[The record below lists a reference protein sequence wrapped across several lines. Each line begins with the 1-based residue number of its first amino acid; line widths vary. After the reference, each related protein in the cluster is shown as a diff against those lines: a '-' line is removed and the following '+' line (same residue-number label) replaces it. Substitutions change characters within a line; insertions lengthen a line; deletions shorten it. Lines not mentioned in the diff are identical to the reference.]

1 MDLATLEILIGAD
14 APEVE
19 QFAASELQRYVR
31 MLFGQEVDV
40 GDGPAPAGTPLALVG
55 SPETNPAIAA
65 LGLESEWPEVSD
77 QGVVVKSLEAGGRPV
92 WMIGGGAPPATL
104 WAVYELVENMGVT
117 FLLSGDVFPD
127 APGSLALPEIDIVRE
142 PVFRDRI
149 WRAWGDE
156 PHTSSMWSL
165 DEHLRVI
172 DQLAKSKINIL
183 LLNSAP
189 SDPFIHYE
197 FRGVKRRTATINY
210 GLKLPIDRD
219 TIGLEHFGDV
229 TEFTNPEF
237 RHCRTYE
244 ETVETGQR
252 FARTLFGHAKKRGM
266 TVGIIFALSD
276 VAQEFKDRFHEWSPP
291 GDDDLGE
298 QGKTDFSKLGEVTVG
313 TPPRNRSFQDVN
325 NPVLMELSEMIVRA
339 HLEAYPEVELVLA
352 GPGEFR
358 SSVTGHES
366 CWAYLDDKY
375 GVEKIAPLE
384 TMLKTAEARP
394 YHTEGRA
401 LRELKADI
409 EFLYFFDRL
418 FNENQLLE
426 RLGRTDI
433 RFILP
438 ELTEELYPVL
448 GHVLRPGFGTTTLI
462 DYNLSLAIPRINVLD
477 GLKDAPISSYFIM
490 SLQDD
495 MQSLL
500 VSAESNQME
509 QFLAAMRRN
518 GFAGWFPRYYSL
530 GDLDHSALF
539 LYRSGW
545 NPELTAEEAYTDY
558 VSRVFGEACL
568 PEMRE
573 ALKLL
578 EANSIIQDTELFA
591 VGFPYPNVIR
601 WHFDPG
607 TVLSRTF
614 EAPREQILGCR
625 DTYVQVRSL
634 LRAARDK
641 VIPEGRGNMDYMIQR
656 MTICTLFLET
666 AYTVECAGFAFRD
679 AQKAREDYDPE
690 ELKLK
695 LNESAA
701 LLEKGLDL
709 ARRTTTAQ
717 ADSVRNES
725 DVGLLAAMNVYMVKW
740 LTAQTFLVSH
750 EASKWHL

>member
-19 QFAASELQRYVR
+19 RFAANELRRYLQ
-31 MLFGQEVDV
+31 MLFGRDISITA
-40 GDGPAPAGTPLALVG
+40 GPAPADTPLALIG

-65 LGLESEWPEVSD
+65 LGLESEWPELSD
-77 QGVVVKSLEAGGRPV
+77 QGLVVKSLNAGGQPV
-92 WMIGGGAPPATL
+92 WLIGGGAPPATL
-104 WAVYELVENMGVT
+104 WAVYELVEQLGVT

-127 APGSLALPEIDIVRE
+127 APGPLALPEVDILRE

-156 PHTSSMWSL
+156 PHTSAMWSL

-183 LLNSAP
+183 LLNNSP

-197 FRGVKRRTATINY
+197 FRGVKKQTATIMY

-237 RHCRTYE
+237 RHCRTYK
-244 ETVETGQR
+244 ETIETGLR
-252 FARTLFGHAKKRGM
+252 FAHNVFAHAKKRGM
-266 TVGIIFALSD
+266 TVGLIFALAD

-291 GDDDLGE
+291 GDDSKGE
-298 QGKTDFSKLGEVTVG
+298 QGRTDFSKLGEVTVG

-325 NPVLMELSEMIVRA
+325 NPVLLELSEMIVRA
-339 HLEAYPEVELVLA
+339 HLEEYPEVDMVLA

-358 SSVTGHES
+358 SSVAGYEP
-366 CWAYLDDKY
+366 CWAYLDEKY
-375 GVEKIAPLE
+375 GVEKISPLATMLE
-384 TMLKTAEARP
+384 TAAARP

-409 EFLYFFDRL
+409 EVLYFFDKL
-418 FNENQLLE
+418 FNENKLLE
-426 RLGRTDI
+426 RLGRPDL

-448 GHVLRPGFGTTTLI
+448 GHVLQPGFGTTTLI
-462 DYNLSLAIPRINVLD
+462 DYNLSLAVPRINVLD
-477 GLKDAPISSYFIM
+477 GLKDAPIDSYFIM

-500 VSAESNQME
+500 VSAEGNLME
-509 QFLAAMRRN
+509 KFLDSMRRN

-530 GDLDHSALF
+530 GDLDHTALF

-545 NPELTAEEAYTDY
+545 DAELTAEDAYTDY
-558 VSRVFGEACL
+558 VHRVFGAACL

-578 EANSIIQDTELFA
+578 EANTFVQDADLFA
-591 VGFPYPNVIR
+591 VGFPYPSLLR
-601 WHFDPG
+601 GHFD
-607 TVLSRTF
+607 TSRTLSRTVA
-614 EAPREQILGCR
+614 APREKLLSCR
-625 DTYVQVRSL
+625 DTYIQVRSL
-634 LRAARDK
+634 LRSAREK

-656 MTICTLFLET
+656 MTICALFLET
-666 AYTVECAGFAFRD
+666 AYTVESAGFAFRA

-690 ELKLK
+690 ALKLS
-695 LNESAA
+695 LNECAA
-701 LLEKGLDL
+701 LMEKGLDL

-717 ADSVRNES
+717 AESIRNES

-740 LTAQTFLVSH
+740 MTAQSFLATY
-750 EASKWHL
+750 EAAKWHL